1 MLEQDVLRDILKIVK
16 RFKELVSYHFR
27 LDSLGMTGV
36 SKKVISLHCMLYIYR
51 YRMGSIIFD
60 VGAGCIKRY
69 FKDSQAF

>member
-1 MLEQDVLRDILKIVK
+1 
-16 RFKELVSYHFR
+16 
-27 LDSLGMTGV
+27 MTGV